1 MGKLAKLAAWL
12 RAASPA
18 VGYSETAHLA
28 GFVQTPTSPAP
39 DAKPLVETEQASA
52 IIARCVNVISADS
65 AQVPLRLFDVRDPQR
80 PVELH
85 SHPAILL
92 WRHINPVESPVI
104 YTEQLYADLICEGN
118 HFAWLDRDERGRP
131 SSMIRIPPEQVKV
144 IPHRT
149 RIIAGYEHTRPDN
162 QKIFYPADEIM
173 HVRTRNPNP
182 IYRGLG
188 LLQRARDQ
196 IRFEYQ
202 LRSWKEN
209 QIKNGVP
216 TSLIVKVKRP
226 FFNDGDWERFREE
239 TWEKLRGIPNAGK
252 PMFVKAED
260 VDVEVIPRPKEDEVA
275 FIAALQYTRNEFAM
289 LFGVPP
295 SRLSDYSES
304 FRANASEQ
312 GRTYWQDTIM
322 SWHRLFLD
330 YLNSTFI
337 PRWYPEEVDAGM
349 RPRIAF
355 AYDYSQVRAL
365 ALSMRDM
372 ATVNEILV
380 RNALRTPNQ
389 ATVSMGDAR
398 HEDEKA
404 DDLYMNGRPLGEE
417 PQPLAGEQPGSRPS
431 GGESRPGEE
440 IEPETQEDE
449 GRGAAGRGKGGGD
462 GSRPRFVLRAVPG
475 DIVNEKLERERMQ
488 KEVQG
493 IIREMVRRAGEEEID
508 LSGLLAAFDMA
519 DPLVLQ
525 AVASQSFLM
534 SQAVTNTTAIEVQRA
549 LALAIESGYDE
560 DKMRKAVRATFRAA
574 RADWRLDRISRTES
588 HQAHEGGGWHA
599 LRQSGVRR
607 KEWVATNDENV
618 RHDHRANH
626 MLLDGDVRELSEPF
640 VDPASRARLMYPGD
654 QSGAVSGADVIN
666 CRCVKVANFSDL
678 EEQALR
684 RAMLPRKEIWT
695 VKAATRLR
703 FEGSLKLATRQ
714 FLKSMEQRALE
725 ELNRQ
730 LDKGAGRAV
739 A

>member
-1 MGKLAKLAAWL
+1 VGLLSGVKAWWRGIAPAA
-12 RAASPA
+12 
-18 VGYSETAHLA
+18 GYADTAQIA
-28 GFVQTPTSPAP
+28 GFIQTPASPAP
-39 DAKPLVETEQASA
+39 DAKALVETEQVSA
-52 IIARCVNVISADS
+52 IVGRCVNVISEDA
-65 AQVPLRLFDVRDPQR
+65 AQVPLRLFDVTDSTR
-80 PVELH
+80 PKELV
-85 SHPAILL
+85 SHPAIQL
-92 WRHINPVESPVI
+92 WRHINPVESPVPFI
-104 YTEQLYADLICEGN
+104 QQAFADLICEGN
-118 HFAWLDRDERGRP
+118 FFAWLDLDTAGVPR
-131 SSMIRIPPEQVKV
+131 SMIRLPPEQVHP

-149 RIIAGYEHTRPDN
+149 RIISGYEW
-162 QKIFYPADEIM
+162 KKADGVKEVYDAQQIM
-173 HVRTRNPNP
+173 HIRTRNPNP

-188 LLQRARDQ
+188 LLVRARDQ

-216 TSLIVKVKRP
+216 TSMVIKVKKM
-226 FFNDGDWERFREE
+226 FANEQEWERFRQE
-239 TWEKLRGIPNAGK
+239 TWERLRGIMNAGK
-252 PMFVKAED
+252 PMFVRAED

-275 FIAALQYTRNEFAM
+275 FINSLKYTRNEFAM